1 MTEIG
6 ARHGD
11 FEVGR
16 GRRARSPSRMP
27 ARGWRD
33 IAIRT
38 KRELQRDQVTS
49 VAAGV
54 AFFGMLAV
62 FPAMIAAVSLYGL
75 LANPA
80 DVERQVAAVSGML
93 PGPAQAV
100 LGERLNALVTQPA
113 GQLSIGLVLSVVV
126 ALWTASTG
134 TKAMIDAVNLA
145 YNERETRGFFKLRG
159 LALAMALG
167 LIVAGILAVL
177 AVTLLP
183 AAFSWFG
190 FGEQGRFIVSIARWP
205 ALAVG
210 AIVGLGL
217 LYHFAP
223 NRTRPR
229 WRWVSVGA
237 IVATALWIGASLLLS
252 LYVSNFGNYDAT
264 YGALAGV
271 VVLMLWM
278 YISSLAILVGA
289 EINSELE
296 AQTAEDSTIGPE
308 KPMGRRGAVKADR
321 LGESFG

>member
-1 MTEIG
+1 MTDTA
-6 ARHGD
+6 ARPGD
-11 FEVGR
+11 FDEER
-16 GRRARSPSRMP
+16 GRRARSPARMP

-38 KRELQRDQVTS
+38 KRELKRDQVAS

-54 AFFGMLAV
+54 AFFGMLAI

-80 DVERQVAAVSGML
+80 DVERQVASMSSML

-100 LGERLNALVTQPA
+100 IGERLNALVSQPA
-113 GQLSIGLVLSVVV
+113 GQLSLGLLLSIAV

-145 YNERETRGFFKLRG
+145 YNERETRGFFKLRAM
-159 LALAMALG
+159 ALAMALG

-177 AVTLLP
+177 MVTLLP

-205 ALAVG
+205 ALALG
-210 AIVGLGL
+210 ALIGLAV

-237 IVATALWIGASLLLS
+237 VVATLLWIGASLLLS

-278 YISSLAILVGA
+278 YVSSLVILVGA
-289 EINSELE
+289 EINSEIE
-296 AQTAEDSTIGPE
+296 GQTAEDSTVGPE
-308 KPMGRRGAVKADR
+308 KPIGRRGAVKADR

>member
-1 MTEIG
+1 
-6 ARHGD
+6 
-11 FEVGR
+11 V
-16 GRRARSPSRMP
+16 
-27 ARGWRD
+27 
-33 IAIRT
+33 
-38 KRELQRDQVTS
+38 
-49 VAAGV
+49 
-54 AFFGMLAV
+54 
-62 FPAMIAAVSLYGL
+62 
-75 LANPA
+75 
-80 DVERQVAAVSGML
+80 
-93 PGPAQAV
+93 
-100 LGERLNALVTQPA
+100 
-113 GQLSIGLVLSVVV
+113 
-126 ALWTASTG
+126 
-134 TKAMIDAVNLA
+134 
-145 YNERETRGFFKLRG
+145 
-159 LALAMALG
+159 
-167 LIVAGILAVL
+167 
-177 AVTLLP
+177 
-183 AAFSWFG
+183 
-190 FGEQGRFIVSIARWP
+190 
-205 ALAVG
+205 
-210 AIVGLGL
+210 